1 MQSTLITIIMGIG
14 GSLIGVLLGIIAYLL
29 KNWISESKE
38 WKTLVTTKVDE
49 LSAKLSV
56 VIVNYNNQ
64 NTTCKDRHGII
75 SKAIDM
81 HTNQL
86 ERHEVEIAILKN
98 ERHN

>member
-1 MQSTLITIIMGIG
+1 MHTQLITIIIGIG

-64 NTTCKDRHGII
+64 NTTCTDRHSSI
-75 SKAIDM
+75 SKVIDM
-81 HTNQL
+81 HTSQL
-86 ERHEVEIAILKN
+86 ERHEVDIAILKN

>member
-75 SKAIDM
+75 SKVIDM

>member
-1 MQSTLITIIMGIG
+1 MNGQLITIIMGIG

-64 NTTCKDRHGII
+64 NSTCTDRHGVIN
-75 SKAIDM
+75 KVIDM
-81 HTNQL
+81 HTSQL
-86 ERHEVEIAILKN
+86 ERHEVDIAILKN

>member
-1 MQSTLITIIMGIG
+1 MHAQLITIIIGIG

-64 NTTCKDRHGII
+64 NTTCTDRHGAI
-75 SKAIDM
+75 SKVIDM
-81 HTNQL
+81 HTSQL
-86 ERHEVEIAILKN
+86 ERHEVDIAILKN